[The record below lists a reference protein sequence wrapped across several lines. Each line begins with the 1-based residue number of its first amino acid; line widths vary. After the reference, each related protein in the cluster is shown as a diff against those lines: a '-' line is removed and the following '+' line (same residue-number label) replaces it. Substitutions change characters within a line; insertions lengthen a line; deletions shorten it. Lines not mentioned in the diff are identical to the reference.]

1 MEESLSSIIINTPS
15 NTLNSN
21 QETAVKEICSFI
33 SDKKNESIFVLKG
46 YAGTGKTFIISNV
59 VKNLWKIKKS
69 VILLAPTG
77 RSAKVLSGYCEK
89 EAFTIHKEIF
99 YAKSNF
105 SGNLDFSLKVNK
117 HKNTLFIV
125 DEASM
130 IGTNRSEGIGLFSQ
144 SLLDNIIQY
153 VYSGFKCKLLIVGD
167 SAQLPPIKSKISYSL
182 NDEYLEKEY
191 DKKIESVELT
201 DVVRQDLNSGV
212 LSYATSIRNKIES
225 NLFDNINFKISGFK
239 DLIRVEDGEDLMNLL
254 NDSYNSY
261 GIEETAVIVRSNKR
275 ANIYNKNIRERILM
289 NENIITVGD
298 LLMVVKN
305 NYHWLNNKRD
315 LGFIANGDIIKIEE
329 IFSIKKLYGYRFA
342 EVKIT
347 MVDYPKIKSF
357 ETVLI
362 LDTLDIN
369 TSSLEYSETTN
380 LYQEILKDYMDIK
393 TKYKRHLSVKKNKYF
408 NALQVKFA
416 YSFTCHKS
424 QGGQWDSIFL
434 EFPYLP
440 NGMDEDFFRWL
451 YTAMTRAKNKL
462 HLIGFSE
469 EFFDL

>member
-1 MEESLSSIIINTPS
+1 MESLSSIIIHNLSSTI
-15 NTLNSN
+15 NRKQQL
-21 QETAVKEICSFI
+21 AVEQICTFI
-33 SDKKNESIFVLKG
+33 SDKKNKSIFVLKG

-99 YAKSNF
+99 YTKNNY
-105 SGNLDFSLKVNK
+105 SGSLDFSLKVNK

-130 IGTNRSEGIGLFSQ
+130 IGTNRSEGVGLFSQ
-144 SLLDNIIQY
+144 SLLDNVIKY

-167 SAQLPPIKSKISYSL
+167 SAQLPPIKSNLSYSL
-182 NDEYLEKEY
+182 NDEYLSKEY
-191 DKKIESVELT
+191 DKNIYSVEL
-201 DVVRQDLNSGV
+201 DQVVRQDVNSGI
-212 LSYATSIRNKIES
+212 LSYATSIREKIE
-225 NLFDNINFKISGFK
+225 LKEFHDIKFKLNGFS

-254 NDSYNSY
+254 NDSYNKY
-261 GIEETAVIVRSNKR
+261 GAEQTAVIVRSNKR
-275 ANIYNKNIRERILM
+275 ANIYNKNIRERILL

-315 LGFIANGDIIKIEE
+315 LGFIANGDIVKIEE
-329 IFSIKKLYGYRFA
+329 IHSIKKLYGFNFA
-342 EVKIT
+342 EVKIS
-347 MVDYPKIKSF
+347 MVDYPKLNAF
-357 ETVLI
+357 DTVLI
-362 LDTLDIN
+362 LDTLEIN
-369 TSSLEYSETTN
+369 TPSLQFSSTTN

-424 QGGQWDSIFL
+424 QGGQWDSVFL

-440 NGMDEDFFRWL
+440 NGLDEDFFRWL

-462 HLIGFSE
+462 HLIGFNQD
-469 EFFDL
+469 FFD

>member
-1 MEESLSSIIINTPS
+1 MESLSSIIIHNLSSTI
-15 NTLNSN
+15 NRKQQL
-21 QETAVKEICSFI
+21 AVEQICTFI
-33 SDKKNESIFVLKG
+33 SDKKNKSIFVLKG

-99 YAKSNF
+99 YTKNNY
-105 SGNLDFSLKVNK
+105 SGSLDFSLKVNK
-117 HKNTLFIV
+117 HKDTLFIV

-130 IGTNRSEGIGLFSQ
+130 IGTNRSEGVGLFSQ
-144 SLLDNIIQY
+144 SLLDNVIKY

-167 SAQLPPIKSKISYSL
+167 SAQLPPIKSNLSYSL
-182 NDEYLEKEY
+182 NDEYLSKEY
-191 DKKIESVELT
+191 DKNIYSVEL
-201 DVVRQDLNSGV
+201 DQVVRQDVNSGI
-212 LSYATSIRNKIES
+212 LSYATSIREKIE
-225 NLFDNINFKISGFK
+225 LKEFHDIKFKLNGFS

-254 NDSYNSY
+254 NDSYNKY
-261 GIEETAVIVRSNKR
+261 GAEQTAVIVRSNKR
-275 ANIYNKNIRERILM
+275 ANIYNKNIRERILL

-329 IFSIKKLYGYRFA
+329 IHSIKKLYGFNFA
-342 EVKIT
+342 EVKIS
-347 MVDYPKIKSF
+347 MVDYPKLNAF
-357 ETVLI
+357 DTVLI
-362 LDTLDIN
+362 LDTLEIN
-369 TSSLEYSETTN
+369 SPSLQFSSTTN

-424 QGGQWDSIFL
+424 QGGQWDSVFL

-462 HLIGFSE
+462 HLIGFNQD
-469 EFFDL
+469 FFD

>member
-1 MEESLSSIIINTPS
+1 MESLSSIIIHNLSSTI
-15 NTLNSN
+15 NRKQQL
-21 QETAVKEICSFI
+21 AVEQICTFI
-33 SDKKNESIFVLKG
+33 SDKKNKSIFVLKG

-99 YAKSNF
+99 YTKNNY
-105 SGNLDFSLKVNK
+105 SGSLDFSLKVNK
-117 HKNTLFIV
+117 HKDTLFIV

-130 IGTNRSEGIGLFSQ
+130 IGTNRSEGVGLFSQ
-144 SLLDNIIQY
+144 SLLDNVIKY

-167 SAQLPPIKSKISYSL
+167 SAQLPPIKSNLSYSL
-182 NDEYLEKEY
+182 NDEYLSKEY
-191 DKKIESVELT
+191 DKNIYSVEL
-201 DVVRQDLNSGV
+201 DQVVRQDVNSGI
-212 LSYATSIRNKIES
+212 LSYATSIREKIE
-225 NLFDNINFKISGFK
+225 LKEFHDIKFKLNGFS

-254 NDSYNSY
+254 NDSYNKY
-261 GIEETAVIVRSNKR
+261 GAEQTAVIVRSNKR
-275 ANIYNKNIRERILM
+275 ANIYNKNIRERILL

-315 LGFIANGDIIKIEE
+315 LGFIANGDIVKIEE
-329 IFSIKKLYGYRFA
+329 IHSIKKLYGFNFA
-342 EVKIT
+342 EVKIS
-347 MVDYPKIKSF
+347 MVDYPKLNAF
-357 ETVLI
+357 DTVLI
-362 LDTLDIN
+362 LDTLEIN
-369 TSSLEYSETTN
+369 TPSLQFSSTTN

-424 QGGQWDSIFL
+424 QGGQWDSVFL

-440 NGMDEDFFRWL
+440 NGLDEDFFRWL

-462 HLIGFSE
+462 HLIGFNQD
-469 EFFDL
+469 FFD

>member
-1 MEESLSSIIINTPS
+1 MESLSSIIIHNLSSTI
-15 NTLNSN
+15 NRKQQL
-21 QETAVKEICSFI
+21 AVEQICTFI
-33 SDKKNESIFVLKG
+33 SDKKNKSIFVLKG

-99 YAKSNF
+99 YTKNNY
-105 SGNLDFSLKVNK
+105 SGSLDFSLKVNK
-117 HKNTLFIV
+117 HKDTLFIV

-130 IGTNRSEGIGLFSQ
+130 IGTNRSEGVGLFSQ
-144 SLLDNIIQY
+144 SLLDNVIKY

-167 SAQLPPIKSKISYSL
+167 SAQLPPIKSNLSYSL
-182 NDEYLEKEY
+182 NDEYLSKEY
-191 DKKIESVELT
+191 DKNIYSVEL
-201 DVVRQDLNSGV
+201 DQVVRQDVNSGI
-212 LSYATSIRNKIES
+212 LSYATSIREKIE
-225 NLFDNINFKISGFK
+225 LKEFHDIKFKLNGFS

-254 NDSYNSY
+254 NDSYNKY
-261 GIEETAVIVRSNKR
+261 GAEQTAVIVRSNKR
-275 ANIYNKNIRERILM
+275 ANIYNKNIRERILL

-315 LGFIANGDIIKIEE
+315 LGFIANGDIVKIEE
-329 IFSIKKLYGYRFA
+329 IHAIKKLYGFNFA
-342 EVKIT
+342 EVKIS
-347 MVDYPKIKSF
+347 MVDYPKLNAF
-357 ETVLI
+357 DTVLI
-362 LDTLDIN
+362 LDTLEIN
-369 TSSLEYSETTN
+369 TPSLQFSSTTN

-424 QGGQWDSIFL
+424 QGGQWDSVFL

-440 NGMDEDFFRWL
+440 NGLDEDFFRWL

-462 HLIGFSE
+462 HLIGFNQD
-469 EFFDL
+469 FFD

>member
-21 QETAVKEICSFI
+21 QQTAVKEICSFI
-33 SDKKNESIFVLKG
+33 SDKKNESIFILRG

-167 SAQLPPIKSKISYSL
+167 SAQLPPIKSNMSYSL

-191 DKKIESVELT
+191 DKKIESVGLT
-201 DVVRQDLNSGV
+201 DVVRQDLNSGI

-225 NLFDNINFKISGFK
+225 NLFDNINFKISGYK

-329 IFSIKKLYGYRFA
+329 IYSIKKLYGYSFA

-369 TSSLEYSETTN
+369 TSCLEYSETTN
-380 LYQEILKDYMDIK
+380 LYQEILKDYMDIR